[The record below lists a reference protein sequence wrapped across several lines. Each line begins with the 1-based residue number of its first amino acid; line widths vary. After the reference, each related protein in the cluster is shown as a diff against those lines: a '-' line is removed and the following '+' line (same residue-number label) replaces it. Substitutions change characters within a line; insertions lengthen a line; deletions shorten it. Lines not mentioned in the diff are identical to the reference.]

1 MKKNTP
7 KVPIRAQMVRR
18 SWLIM
23 ASMITLGGIIA
34 GRIIYLQTVKKQE
47 LIDQVK
53 NLRSKERTIY
63 ANRGNILASDGK
75 GLLATTVP
83 KFVVAIDPSKSV
95 CPKDTIHIKRKGK
108 PDSTVI
114 YTEQVIKLS
123 NLLAKRFKE
132 KTANEYKNLILN
144 VRKKNLLLDEKD
156 NVKYIRLIK
165 KMVSVEDYF
174 ALRDYPFFKDS
185 KKLKGGIL
193 KRHYIREYPF
203 GKTAKR
209 TIGNVLDN
217 TAMKGAYGIEFSFND
232 VLAGTNGYGFYDK
245 ISGGYW
251 RAVEAQD
258 DVQPEAGKDIVTT
271 LDVNFQDIA
280 ETALMKQIKA
290 TDAKYGT
297 VIVMEVQTGEI
308 KAMANYGR
316 MRGSGQTYYIDNKN
330 YAVTEGSDP
339 GSTFKLASMLA
350 LLEKTN
356 LPIDRYAVDCQ
367 GSVKHSK
374 GISMTCSHVHGRLSI
389 KEVFEKSCNVG
400 VYQLMRNHFG
410 FKKSSDFFD
419 YITKFQLN
427 TAIDFQLKG
436 SSPPVFVSP
445 NDKQRFSHT
454 TIPWTSIGYE
464 MKLTP
469 LQTLAFYN
477 AVANNGYWVEPII
490 VKEVREANEV
500 IQTFEARKLAS
511 PICTPQS
518 VRLAKKMLEGV
529 VMHGTASNINE
540 GYCQVAGKT
549 GTAQKRAGGYRNGS
563 EVYTSFAG
571 YFPVSNPK
579 YSCIVVIDE
588 PQNGSLY
595 GNTIAAPVFR
605 EIADKLFAYDVN
617 IHPTKKLPPG
627 KNQLAHRLRGGEAND
642 FTVLSEN
649 LNMKQKPDK
658 SGWIYAK
665 TQNSDRIDWQPVR
678 LGDKSL
684 NPKGLV
690 LRDALHLLENAG
702 YSVTYS
708 GKGKVSD
715 YTLTTSSQVAL
726 FLK

>member
-1 MKKNTP
+1 MKNFTP

-18 SWLIM
+18 SWLIV
-23 ASMITLGGIIA
+23 ASMMVLGGIIIV
-34 GRIIYLQTVKKQE
+34 RIIYLQTVKKEE
-47 LIDQVK
+47 LIEQVK
-53 NLRSKERTIY
+53 DLRSKERTIY

-83 KFVVAIDPSKSV
+83 KFVVAIDPSKII
-95 CPKDTIHIKRKGK
+95 CPKDTISIKRKGK
-108 PDSTVI
+108 SDSTVI
-114 YTEQVIKLS
+114 YKEQVAELS
-123 NLLAKRFKE
+123 TLLSKRFKE
-132 KTANEYKNLILN
+132 KTAAEYQKIILTA
-144 VRKKNLLLDEKD
+144 RKENRR
-156 NVKYIRLIK
+156 YIRLIK
-165 KMVSVEDYF
+165 KMISVEDY
-174 ALRDYPFFKDS
+174 LIVNDYPFYKDS
-185 KKLKGGIL
+185 KRLRGGIL
-193 KRHYIREYPF
+193 ERHYIREYPF

-217 TAMKGAYGIEFSFND
+217 KAMKGAYGIEYSFNGI
-232 VLAGTNGYGFYDK
+232 LAGTNGYGFYDK

-280 ETALMKQIKA
+280 ETALMRQVKA

-297 VIVMEVQTGEI
+297 VVVMEVQTGEI

-316 MRGSGQTYYIDNKN
+316 RSSNGETYYVDNKN

-350 LLEKTN
+350 LIEKTN
-356 LPIDRYAVDCQ
+356 LPLDQLAVDCK
-367 GSVKHSK
+367 GSIQHSK
-374 GISMTCSHVHGRLSI
+374 GIVMTCSHVHGRLSVR
-389 KEVFEKSCNVG
+389 EVFEKSCNIG
-400 VYQLMRNHFG
+400 VYRLMRKHFG
-410 FKKSSDFFD
+410 FTKTTDFFA
-419 YITKFQLN
+419 YINKFQLN
-427 TAIDFQLKG
+427 TPIGFQLIG
-436 SSPPVFVSP
+436 SSKPVFVSP
-445 NDKQRFSHT
+445 DDKKRFSHT
-454 TIPWTSIGYE
+454 TVPWTSIGYE

-469 LQTLAFYN
+469 LQTLSFYN

-490 VKEVREANEV
+490 VKEIREANE
-500 IQTFEARKLAS
+500 IIETFEARKLSA
-511 PICTPQS
+511 PICSPQS

-549 GTAQKRAGGYRNGS
+549 GTAQKRTGGYRNGP

-571 YFPVSNPK
+571 YFPANNPK

-588 PQNGSLY
+588 PKNGSLY

-617 IHPTKKLPPG
+617 IHPTKKLTSG
-627 KNQLAHRLRGGEAND
+627 KNYLAQRLHGGEASD
-642 FTVLSEN
+642 FKVLAEN
-649 LNMKQKPDK
+649 LNMRQKPDK
-658 SGWIYAK
+658 PGWVYAK
-665 TQNSDRIDWQPVR
+665 AKSNKQIDWQPIR
-678 LGDKSL
+678 SGDKSI

-708 GKGKVSD
+708 GTGKVND
-715 YTLTTSSQVAL
+715 YALTSSGQVVL
-726 FLK
+726 FLQ

>member
-1 MKKNTP
+1 
-7 KVPIRAQMVRR
+7 MV
-18 SWLIM
+18 
-23 ASMITLGGIIA
+23 LGGIIIA
-34 GRIIYLQTVKKQE
+34 RIIYLQTVKKEE
-47 LIDQVK
+47 LIEQVK
-53 NLRSKERTIY
+53 DLRSKERTIY

-83 KFVVAIDPSKSV
+83 KFVVAIDPSKII
-95 CPKDTIHIKRKGK
+95 CPKDTISITRKRKS
-108 PDSTVI
+108 DSTVI
-114 YTEQVIKLS
+114 YTEQVAILS
-123 NLLAKRFKE
+123 TLLSKRFKE
-132 KTANEYKNLILN
+132 KTAAEYQKIILTA
-144 VRKKNLLLDEKD
+144 RKENRRY
-156 NVKYIRLIK
+156 VRLIK
-165 KMVSVEDYF
+165 KMIGVEDY
-174 ALRDYPFFKDS
+174 LLVNNYPFFKDS
-185 KKLKGGIL
+185 KRLRGGIL
-193 KRHYIREYPF
+193 ERHYIREYPF

-217 TAMKGAYGIEFSFND
+217 TAMKGAYGIEYSFNGI
-232 VLAGTNGYGFYDK
+232 LAGTNGYGFYDK

-258 DVQPEAGKDIVTT
+258 DVQPDAGKDIVTT

-280 ETALMKQIKA
+280 ETALMRQVKA

-297 VIVMEVQTGEI
+297 VIVMEVQSGEI

-316 MRGSGQTYYIDNKN
+316 RSENGQTYYIDNKN

-350 LLEKTN
+350 LVEKTN
-356 LPIDRYAVDCQ
+356 LPLDQLAVDCK
-367 GSVKHSK
+367 GSIQHSK
-374 GISMTCSHVHGRLSI
+374 DIIMTCSHVHGRLSVR
-389 KEVFEKSCNVG
+389 EVFEKSCNIG
-400 VYQLMRNHFG
+400 VYQLMRKHFG
-410 FKKSSDFFD
+410 FSKSTDFFA
-419 YITKFQLN
+419 YINKFQLN
-427 TAIDFQLKG
+427 TPIDFQLIG
-436 SSPPVFVSP
+436 SSKPVFVSP
-445 NDKQRFSHT
+445 DDKKRFSHT
-454 TIPWTSIGYE
+454 TVPWTSIGYE

-469 LQTLAFYN
+469 LQTLSFYN

-490 VKEVREANEV
+490 VKEIREANEIV
-500 IQTFEARKLAS
+500 ETFEARKLSS
-511 PICTPQS
+511 PICSPQS

-549 GTAQKRAGGYRNGS
+549 GTAQKRTGGYRNGS

-571 YFPVSNPK
+571 YFPANNPK

-588 PQNGSLY
+588 PKNGSLY

-617 IHPTKKLPPG
+617 IHPTKKLTSG
-627 KNQLAHRLRGGEAND
+627 KNYLAQRLQGGDAGD
-642 FTVLSEN
+642 FKVLAEN
-649 LNMKQKPDK
+649 LNMKQRPDR
-658 SGWIYAK
+658 SGWVYAK
-665 TQNSDRIDWQPVR
+665 TQNNKQIDWQPIR
-678 LGDKSL
+678 SGDKSI

-708 GKGKVSD
+708 GTGKVND
-715 YTLTTSSQVAL
+715 YALTSSSQVAL

>member
-1 MKKNTP
+1 MKNLTP

-18 SWLIM
+18 SWLIV
-23 ASMITLGGIIA
+23 ASMIILGVVIIS
-34 GRIIYLQTVKKQE
+34 RVIYLQTVKKE
-47 LIDQVK
+47 ALIKQVE

-83 KFVVAIDPSKSV
+83 KFVVAIDPSKIT
-95 CPKDTIHIKRKGK
+95 CPKDTISIRRKGK
-108 PDSTVI
+108 TDSTVI
-114 YTEQVIKLS
+114 YTEQVAELS
-123 NLLAKRFKE
+123 KLLAKHFKE
-132 KTANEYKNLILN
+132 KTAAEYQNIILTA
-144 VRKKNLLLDEKD
+144 RKKNRRY
-156 NVKYIRLIK
+156 VRLIK
-165 KMVSVEDYF
+165 NMISVEDY
-174 ALRDYPFFKDS
+174 LLVNTYPFFKED
-185 KKLKGGIL
+185 KRLRGGIL
-193 KRHYIREYPF
+193 ERHDIREYPF

-217 TAMKGAYGIEFSFND
+217 TAMKGAYGIEYSFNEI
-232 VLAGTNGYGFYDK
+232 LSGTNGYGFYDK

-258 DVQPEAGKDIVTT
+258 DVLPEAGKDIVTT

-280 ETALMKQIKA
+280 ETALMRQIEA

-297 VIVMEVQTGEI
+297 VVVMEVQTGEI

-316 MRGSGQTYYIDNKN
+316 KSSNGQTYYIDNKN

-350 LLEKTN
+350 LLEKTS
-356 LPIDRYAVDCQ
+356 LPLDRLAVDCQ

-374 GISMTCSHVHGRLSI
+374 GITMTCSHVHGRLSV

-400 VYQLMRNHFG
+400 VYQLMRKHFG
-410 FKKSSDFFD
+410 FGKTTDFFA
-419 YITKFQLN
+419 YINKFQLN
-427 TAIDFQLKG
+427 TPLDFQLKG
-436 SSPPVFVSP
+436 GSSPEFISP
-445 NDKQRFSHT
+445 DDKKRFSHT

-469 LQTLAFYN
+469 LQTLSFYN

-490 VKEVREANEV
+490 VKEIRQANEV
-500 IQTFEARKLAS
+500 VETFEARKPS
-511 PICTPQS
+511 TPICSSQS
-518 VRLAKKMLEGV
+518 IRLAKKMLEGV
-529 VMHGTASNINE
+529 VLHGTASNINE

-549 GTAQKRAGGYRNGS
+549 GTAQKRTGGYRNGS

-571 YFPVSNPK
+571 YFPVDNPK

-617 IHPTKKLPPG
+617 IHPTKKLAPG
-627 KNQLAHRLRGGEAND
+627 KNQLAHRLQGGDAND
-642 FTVLSEN
+642 FKLLSEG
-649 LNMKQKPDK
+649 LNMKQVPNKT
-658 SGWIYAK
+658 GWVYAK
-665 TQNSDRIDWQPVR
+665 TQADKGINWQSIR
-678 LGDKSL
+678 SGDKSI

-708 GKGKVSD
+708 GKGKVND
-715 YTLTTSSQVAL
+715 YTLTSTNQVAL
-726 FLK
+726 LLQ

>member
-1 MKKNTP
+1 MKKFTP

-18 SWLIM
+18 SWLIV
-23 ASMITLGGIIA
+23 ASMMILGAVII
-34 GRIIYLQTVKKQE
+34 GRIVYLQTVKKQE
-47 LIDQVK
+47 LIEQVK
-53 NLRSKERTIY
+53 DLRSKERTIY

-83 KFVVAIDPSKSV
+83 KFVVAIDPSIKV
-95 CPKDTIHIKRKGK
+95 CPKDTIFIRRKGK

-114 YTEQVIKLS
+114 YTEQVIRLS

-132 KTANEYKNLILN
+132 KTADEYKNLILSA
-144 VRKKNLLLDEKD
+144 RRKNLVTDVEE
-156 NVKYIRLIK
+156 NCEYVRLIK

-174 ALRDYPFFKDS
+174 ALRDYPFFEEET
-185 KKLKGGIL
+185 KLKGGIL
-193 KRHYIREYPF
+193 DKYYIREYPF

-217 TAMKGAYGIEFSFND
+217 TAMKGAYGIEYSFNE

-258 DVQPEAGKDIVTT
+258 DVQPEAGRDIVTT

-280 ETALMKQIKA
+280 ETALMRQVKA

-297 VIVMEVQTGEI
+297 VVVMEVQTGEI

-316 MRGSGQTYYIDNKN
+316 KSSNGQVHYVDNKN

-350 LLEKTN
+350 LLEKSN
-356 LPIDRYAVDCQ
+356 LPLDRLAVDCQ
-367 GSVKHSK
+367 GSVQHSK
-374 GISMTCSHVHGRLSI
+374 GITMTCSHVHGKLSV
-389 KEVFEKSCNVG
+389 KEVFEKSCNIG
-400 VYQLMRNHFG
+400 VYQLMRKYFG
-410 FKKSSDFFD
+410 FKKSTDFFD
-419 YITKFQLN
+419 YISKFQLN
-427 TAIDFQLKG
+427 TPTDFQLIG
-436 SSPPVFVSP
+436 SSQPVFVSP
-445 NDKQRFSHT
+445 NDKQNFSHT
-454 TIPWTSIGYE
+454 TVPWTSIGYE

-469 LQTLAFYN
+469 LQTLSFYN

-500 IQTFEARKLAS
+500 IETFEAKKLSS
-511 PICTPQS
+511 PICSQQS

-529 VMHGTASNINE
+529 VMHGTASNIKE

-549 GTAQKRAGGYRNGS
+549 GTAQKRTGGYRNGS

-571 YFPVSNPK
+571 YFPVNNPK

-588 PQNGSLY
+588 PKNGSLY
-595 GNTIAAPVFR
+595 GNTVAAPVFR

-617 IHPTKKLPPG
+617 IHPTKKLSPG
-627 KNQLAHRLRGGEAND
+627 KNQLAHRLHGGDAND
-642 FTVLSEN
+642 FKVLAEN
-649 LNMKQKPDK
+649 LNMKQQPNA

-665 TQNSDRIDWQPVR
+665 TQKNKQINWQSIR
-678 LGDKSL
+678 SGGKSI

-708 GKGKVSD
+708 GTGKVND
-715 YTLTTSSQVAL
+715 YSLTSTSQVAL
-726 FLK
+726 FLQ